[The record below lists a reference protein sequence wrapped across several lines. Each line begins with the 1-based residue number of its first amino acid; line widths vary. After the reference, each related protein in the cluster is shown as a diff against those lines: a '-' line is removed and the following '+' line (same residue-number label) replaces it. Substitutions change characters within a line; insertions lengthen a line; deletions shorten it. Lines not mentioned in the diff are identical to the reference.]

1 MRIALLGENDPLTA
15 QSRIDYAL
23 CLLWDSKVS
32 QAEQQVEKALDVLG
46 TDADNVDL
54 VWAHRVLTGV
64 YTEYGEYDRA
74 LFEAEMAWRKAETSM
89 GAEHPLAALMHVYF
103 AQATLG
109 AGRLNAANRES
120 QMALERMLEI
130 RSETHVDV
138 ALAKRVRAMVLRYYG
153 KLDEAISF
161 AQQAL
166 EVHLELLGES
176 DPVVQDYVA
185 LSQMHRQSR
194 RWEEAETLARKA
206 VDVAEKNSVQQ
217 QSQRILAYQNL
228 AAVLAPKKPHDS
240 LEMLDTAIAMKRNLV
255 GNRPDLARL
264 LVRQG
269 RARKRQG
276 RAAEAVTSFREAMQI
291 IESASIEDLRR
302 DARQGSDAE
311 TLEAVYFAIAS
322 HLVEALIDADQL
334 RGAEQVAE
342 AARVHAEH
350 VEFPT
355 AEALINILEAKVHL
369 GRDEFD
375 LSLESIDAALVH
387 LEAARRLQAV
397 RNQALLIK
405 AKCLVHTQRYVEAE
419 EILLPLFRRANRA
432 SAMMGLMIRP
442 VGEELIG
449 LYRAWRKPAR
459 AAAWER
465 RLARFDPDAE

>member
-1 MRIALLGENDPLTA
+1 MSEILGQLAGAIHTDQGRRADFTVRELLSDFSSQLADQLPDQPETEATIRRVLGRSFWSNGDLVQASENLSRALELRIALLGENDPLTA

-32 QAEQQVEKALDVLG
+32 QAEQQVGKALDVLG

-166 EVHLELLGES
+166 EAHLELLGES

-240 LEMLDTAIAMKRNLV
+240 LEMLDTAIAMKRDLV

-269 RARKRQG
+269 RPKRSPAFARRCRSSNPRRSRICVAMPG
-276 RAAEAVTSFREAMQI
+276 RAPM
-291 IESASIEDLRR
+291 
-302 DARQGSDAE
+302 
-311 TLEAVYFAIAS
+311 
-322 HLVEALIDADQL
+322 
-334 RGAEQVAE
+334 
-342 AARVHAEH
+342 
-350 VEFPT
+350 
-355 AEALINILEAKVHL
+355 
-369 GRDEFD
+369 
-375 LSLESIDAALVH
+375 
-387 LEAARRLQAV
+387 
-397 RNQALLIK
+397 
-405 AKCLVHTQRYVEAE
+405 
-419 EILLPLFRRANRA
+419 
-432 SAMMGLMIRP
+432 
-442 VGEELIG
+442 
-449 LYRAWRKPAR
+449 RKPWR
-459 AAAWER
+459 PSTLR
-465 RLARFDPDAE
+465 SHRILSRH